1 MDVQSL
7 DHWTP
12 GNAHHHFLSNNLT
25 NYFGVVSSWVDGTI
39 LFASFYSLNFMMSTI
54 ALTNKKKKFEHKAK
68 RKTLTSH
75 FKDTVKKKWSTTTP
89 DQGDARPSTKQSRTL
104 NGALQARSGRQV
116 LGEPDEA
123 TPLHRPP
130 LSLLGSEPDHQGTE
144 NWKVKATLVV
154 GTLPAGRESKVLKHS
169 HLSQAQHVGGTVST
183 GARPLVLQ
191 TCVVPPLH
199 GAMMTAHG
207 IQVIDV
213 VLRVSPES
221 VGPSPW
227 RPVGRQTPAALA
239 SLNHA
244 RCHVQASQR
253 ELDRVLKF
261 HTLVSFL
268 LKSLD
273 SIIKKERH
281 YFADKGL
288 SSQSYGFSSSHV

>member
-1 MDVQSL
+1 M
-7 DHWTP
+7 
-12 GNAHHHFLSNNLT
+12 
-25 NYFGVVSSWVDGTI
+25 
-39 LFASFYSLNFMMSTI
+39 
-54 ALTNKKKKFEHKAK
+54 KA
-68 RKTLTSH
+68 
-75 FKDTVKKKWSTTTP
+75 
-89 DQGDARPSTKQSRTL
+89 A
-104 NGALQARSGRQV
+104 
-116 LGEPDEA
+116 
-123 TPLHRPP
+123 
-130 LSLLGSEPDHQGTE
+130 
-144 NWKVKATLVV
+144 LVV

-169 HLSQAQHVGGTVST
+169 HPVTSTTRRGTVST

-268 LKSLD
+268 LQEEKQVLTACSCEQRVGQF
-273 SIIKKERH
+273 SV
-281 YFADKGL
+281 KGRL
-288 SSQSYGFSSSHV
+288 YRLKQV